1 MCVLREFHQKKGI
14 HIYAANNKH
23 FASESM
29 RVIPGSADCSKC
41 FAIFDI
47 DVEQH
52 WTQAASL
59 SHPWILEIEGHV
71 LAADPAAHLL
81 LVYMDSMMS

>member
-1 MCVLREFHQKKGI
+1 MS
-14 HIYAANNKH
+14 ANKKH

-29 RVIPGSADCSKC
+29 RVISGSADCSKC
-41 FAIFDI
+41 FAIFDSE
-47 DVEQH
+47 VEQH

-59 SHPWILEIEGHV
+59 SHPWFLEKEGRV

-81 LVYMDSMMS
+81 LVYMDSMMSLVLSPIPLSNSLSF